1 MNTEYL
7 YCFSCMCPIDAVDAV
22 CPHCGHD
29 NHVRSNGPGYLPQT
43 VLMNQYL
50 VGMKKGHG
58 GFGVTYIGIDLT
70 LERRVAIKEY
80 FPREMA
86 TRDGASHSLQS
97 YSNSEDDFARGRRRA
112 LAEGRTVASITPQPN
127 IVQIHSAFEA
137 NNTIYIVMEY
147 IDGETLAQLVAHR
160 NAPLSWEE
168 VRRYFFPLISAL
180 AQVHRS
186 GIIHRDVSPDN
197 IMIRRSDDC
206 AVLLD
211 FGAAY
216 TAAANGMTEHTTRS
230 VIIRPSYTPLEQ
242 RSPNSVLDARTD
254 EHAMC
259 ATMYFALTGKA
270 PTDALMR
277 ALGEEVP
284 TPRSLGSDIP
294 VSMEAVL
301 LRGMSLNTA
310 DRYDDL
316 EQLTQAFSGKR
327 VEPSFPSSSAPKKTR
342 KTNPLIIG
350 GAAAAGALALSMLAA
365 ALIPDGSTPQP
376 ETSATPLVSPAEEL
390 AAIAP
395 APTTATPAP
404 TTATPA
410 PTTATPAPTT
420 ATPAPTTATP
430 APTTATPAPTTAT
443 PSPTTATPAPTTATP
458 APTTA
463 TPAPT
468 TATPAPTTATPAPTT
483 ATPAPTTA
491 TPAPTTATPAPTTA
505 TPAPTTATPAPTTA
519 TPAPTT
525 ATPAPTTATP
535 APTTATPAPT
545 TATPAPTT
553 ATPAPT
559 TATPAPTTATPA
571 PTTATPA
578 PTTATPAPTTATP
591 APTTA
596 TPAPTTATPAPTTA
610 TPAPTTATPAPT
622 TATPAP
628 TTATPAPTTAT
639 PAPTTATPAPT
650 TATPAPTTATPAP
663 TTATPAPT
671 TATPAPTTATP
682 APTTATP
689 SPTTATPAPTTATP
703 APTTATPAPTTATP
717 APTTATPAP
726 TTATPAPTTATPAPT
741 TATPAPTTATPAPT
755 TATPAPT
762 TATPAPT
769 TATPAPTTATPAP
782 TTATPAP
789 TTATPAPTT
798 ATPAPTTATPAPTTA
813 TPAPT
818 TATPA
823 PTTATPAP
831 TTATPAPTTATPAP
845 PTPTP
850 FPTSI
855 AEDYYVIHPNEN
867 GTCIITRFNDE
878 TAATLDI
885 PAKIKGYTVT
895 AIGEYAFGGLA
906 NLTTVTVPDS
916 VASIADNAFSGCT
929 NVVLIAKPGSD
940 AEEAISEANLPTPT
954 PVPTPTPTPTPCPTL
969 KPASTAAKNIT
980 TGDYTILAYED
991 GTCTITSYNGTK
1003 SKLEIPQKL
1012 AGYRVTDIGYI
1023 AFAYNES
1030 IISVT
1035 IPEGVTSI
1043 GNSAFVG
1050 CSNLKSVSLPEG
1062 LVSIGQYSFD
1072 SCYALASINLPGT
1085 LTSIGDSAFSDCNSL
1100 NSVTLPNELKW
1111 IGDYTFT
1118 DCGALTSLKLSSKL
1132 EYLDRNAFT
1141 FGGYSTTNHPTSIVM
1156 PNSVKAIDS
1165 HAIRVMDPKKTI
1177 NITLP
1182 AGIQYISA
1190 DAFYFFHSSDKLT
1203 FSVPYGTYAFDY
1215 VYYGGFAYTVTDKP
1229 SNVQIPT
1236 EDGKKFTV
1244 NGITAQ
1250 SYSDGTCRITGLTH
1264 YGSKL
1269 IIPERLGE
1277 YTVTGID
1284 TYAFYECSF
1293 KSVILPKTLKY
1304 IGPYAFTRCTA
1315 LTSIELPDSITF
1327 MGRSVF
1333 YDCEALE
1340 HVKLPANLTALPDCT
1355 FYKCTN
1361 LVRVDWPETLV
1372 AIGHDAFAC
1381 SGIKEVKIPDSVSL
1395 IASCAFTSCENLE
1408 QVQFPANLK
1417 YIGSYAFSDSKK
1429 LDEVI
1434 LPDGIRYVGGHAFS
1448 ECGLIDVVLPGSI
1461 EFIGASS
1468 FGYTP
1473 DSKADF
1479 TVVEGSY
1486 AHQYLQEEGFTR
1498 LYSYDTLQPTPTP
1511 VPTTPTPAPAA
1522 TPTPTIP
1529 PIPAT
1534 NVTPTPTPAVSTTS
1548 KVIDS
1553 YTVRIFADGTCETI
1567 SYNKTPPTNLIIPAK
1582 LGSNSV
1588 IAIGEGVYQG
1598 MNMRSANIKDGVQHL
1613 GKRAFAGCGSL
1624 SEVTLPGT
1632 LLTIGDEAFADCGD
1646 LTSITLPKGLTTIGS
1661 AAFSGSGLT
1670 QVSIPEGVT
1679 SIGENAFCNTQLTS
1693 LHIPASVT
1701 QAGQVICDDRVKLTI
1716 DPANPVYRVE
1726 NNRLVPIAPP
1736 ATPTPAPT
1744 STPSQH
1750 IVSSA
1755 AQPLADHALPG
1766 HADVE
1771 DAYMLPDDAPEML
1784 SLSVAAAG
1792 DAYILSG
1799 KVKDVHTA
1807 VTMTVTCGYESP
1819 VSYTGVSG
1827 SFSLTLAGYTP
1838 GTALQVTLS
1847 ATLPD
1852 ERSATT
1858 TYDLSSCTDMKDTPS
1873 LCTIIHG
1880 LTIYNYKDG
1889 LLDTLSVVF
1898 PMDDMDVTAIYDR
1911 YGSLTS
1917 YTYVRDGGIYTLD
1930 VNGQFLRVHV
1940 AANGQSYTFTRENG
1954 WAVFNSEWL
1963 EFLLCEAPTD
1973 FDLTAVPA
1981 LTITQEEF
1989 IP

>member
-390 AAIAP
+390 AAIA
-395 APTTATPAP
+395 
-404 TTATPA
+404 
-410 PTTATPAPTT
+410 
-420 ATPAPTTATP
+420 
-430 APTTATPAPTTAT
+430 
-443 PSPTTATPAPTTATP
+443 
-458 APTTA
+458 
-463 TPAPT
+463 
-468 TATPAPTTATPAPTT
+468 
-483 ATPAPTTA
+483 
-491 TPAPTTATPAPTTA
+491 
-505 TPAPTTATPAPTTA
+505 
-519 TPAPTT
+519 
-525 ATPAPTTATP
+525 
-535 APTTATPAPT
+535 
-545 TATPAPTT
+545 
-553 ATPAPT
+553 
-559 TATPAPTTATPA
+559 
-571 PTTATPA
+571 
-578 PTTATPAPTTATP
+578 
-591 APTTA
+591 
-596 TPAPTTATPAPTTA
+596 
-610 TPAPTTATPAPT
+610 
-622 TATPAP
+622 
-628 TTATPAPTTAT
+628 
-639 PAPTTATPAPT
+639 
-650 TATPAPTTATPAP
+650 
-663 TTATPAPT
+663 
-671 TATPAPTTATP
+671 
-682 APTTATP
+682 
-689 SPTTATPAPTTATP
+689 
-703 APTTATPAPTTATP
+703 
-717 APTTATPAP
+717 
-726 TTATPAPTTATPAPT
+726 
-741 TATPAPTTATPAPT
+741 
-755 TATPAPT
+755 
-762 TATPAPT
+762 
-769 TATPAPTTATPAP
+769 PAPTTATPAP